1 MPPLT
6 DRTWLWLAAAC
17 YLVGTALG
25 AVAILRER
33 RHSTAAMY
41 IILAAGYAFQTFG
54 LYLRGMAVGGCPLGN
69 TFELVQ
75 FTAWSAASL
84 YLVVGPAFRLS
95 LLGFGTALLSAGLSV
110 AALLVPAWDATRRS
124 DVFGG
129 NAWIEFHAALAL
141 FSYGV
146 FGLLALVATMYW
158 LRDYSLKNKRIGGA
172 FAFLPSIRALDQIG
186 LRLLAAGVALLA
198 ASLAVGAV
206 YWLREPATVNV
217 FKLLATV
224 AVFLAYAL
232 ALALRLTGRLV
243 GRRLALAGV
252 FLFLAALLSIAPV
265 NSSRHETPA
274 AATAPSATTAS
285 PATGGAPLAAQPT
298 ETAAR

>member
-1 MPPLT
+1 MPPFL
-6 DRTWLWLAAAC
+6 DRTWLWFAAAC
-17 YLVGTALG
+17 YFAGAVLGT
-25 AVAILRER
+25 VAILRQR

-41 IILAAGYAFQTFG
+41 IILAAGYTFQTFG

-146 FGLLALVATMYW
+146 FGLLALVSTMYW
-158 LRDYSLKNKRIGGA
+158 IRDYGLKNKRLGGS
-172 FAFLPSIRALDQIG
+172 FAFLPSIRDLDQIG
-186 LRLLAAGVALLA
+186 LRLLVAGVGLLA
-198 ASLAVGAV
+198 ASLAVGSV
-206 YWLREPATVNV
+206 YWLREPGSVNLL
-217 FKLLATV
+217 KLLATV
-224 AVFLAYAL
+224 AVFLAYGL
-232 ALALRLTGRLV
+232 ALALRLLERLV
-243 GRRLALAGV
+243 GRRWAFACIV
-252 FLFLAALLSIAPV
+252 LFLAALLSIAPV
-265 NSSRHETPA
+265 NSSRRDLSSTPA
-274 AATAPSATTAS
+274 RPVSEAP
-285 PATGGAPLAAQPT
+285 
-298 ETAAR
+298 AR

>member
-1 MPPLT
+1 MCFVGEYRTVMPPLT

-17 YLVGTALG
+17 YLAGAALG
-25 AVAILRER
+25 AVALLRGR

-95 LLGFGTALLSAGLSV
+95 LLGFGTAALSAGLSV
-110 AALLVPAWDATRRS
+110 AALLVPAWDATRRTH
-124 DVFGG
+124 VFGG
-129 NAWIEFHAALAL
+129 NPWIEFHAALAL

-146 FGLLALVATMYW
+146 FGLLALVAAMYW
-158 LRDYSLKNKRIGGA
+158 LRDYSLKRKRVGGA
-172 FAFLPSIRALDQIG
+172 FAFLPSIRDLDQIG
-186 LRLLAAGVALLA
+186 LRLLAAGVVLLA
-198 ASLAVGAV
+198 ASLAVGSV

-224 AVFLAYAL
+224 AVFLAYGL
-232 ALALRLTGRLV
+232 ALGLRLSGRLV
-243 GRRLALAGV
+243 GRRLALACI

-265 NSSRHETPA
+265 NSSRPDIAADAAAPA
-274 AATAPSATTAS
+274 ARARPSEGVS
-285 PATGGAPLAAQPT
+285 
-298 ETAAR
+298 R